1 MFNNYYQFV
10 NLTIEDT
17 ETTERLA
24 IRREMR
30 SSRANRPADMPQTP
44 RNVPTGFLIV
54 ACRLL
59 LTEELS
65 NA

>member
-10 NLTIEDT
+10 NLTTEDT

-30 SSRANRPADMPQTP
+30 SWLNRPAGMPQTP
-44 RNVPTGFLIV
+44 RNVPTGFLIA

-59 LTEELS
+59 QSEELS